1 MIETIEKEINGA
13 TYVVTQLPARRAI
26 RLKAKLIK
34 LFGPALAQ
42 MILQTSSEDES
53 QNKNSLVSA
62 IESLAASLDPVEFEN
77 LIVEI
82 LQGCRKNGK
91 ELLPQ
96 IIDLEFAGDMESLYK
111 LLMFILEV
119 NYANFFSMLGI
130 GNQFQ
135 DQINPIPPVTKKTFK
150 KASLQS

>member
-1 MIETIEKEINGA
+1 MIETKEKEINGA
-13 TYVVTQLPARRAI
+13 TYSVTQLPARRAI

-42 MILQTSSEDES
+42 MVLQTTAENES
-53 QNKNSLVSA
+53 KSKNSLVAA
-62 IESLAASLDPVEFEN
+62 IESLAASLDPAEFEN
-77 LIVEI
+77 LVVEV
-82 LQGCRKNGK
+82 LQGSRKNGK

-119 NYANFFSMLGI
+119 NYANFFTMLGI
-130 GNQFQ
+130 GSQLQ
-135 DQINPIPPVTKKTFK
+135 EQINPAPQVTKKTFK
-150 KASLQS
+150 KTSRES